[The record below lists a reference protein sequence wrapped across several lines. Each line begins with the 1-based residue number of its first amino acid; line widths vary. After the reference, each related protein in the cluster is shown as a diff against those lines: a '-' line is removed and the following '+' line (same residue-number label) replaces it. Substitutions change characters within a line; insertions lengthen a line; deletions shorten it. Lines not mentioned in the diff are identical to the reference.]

1 MAHPRHDLDP
11 ALMTP
16 VRLSLLAA
24 LSDDIELDF
33 ASLRDL
39 IEADDSAVSKGVAH
53 LEKLKYVKVTKG
65 YVGTRPRTWVAATV
79 KGRRAL
85 ERHMAALRSIMGDS

>member
-11 ALMTP
+11 ALLTP

-24 LSDDIELDF
+24 LPEGIELDF
-33 ASLRDL
+33 AALRDL
-39 IEADDSAVSKGVAH
+39 LETDDSAVSKGIVH
-53 LEKLKYVKVTKG
+53 LQDQGYVDITKG
-65 YVGTRPRTWVAATV
+65 YAGTRPRTWVSSTA

-85 ERHMAALRSIMGDS
+85 ARHMAALRAIAGDL

>member
-11 ALMTP
+11 ALLTP

-24 LSDDIELDF
+24 LTEGIELDF
-33 ASLRDL
+33 HTLRDL
-39 IEADDSAVSKGVAH
+39 VEADDSAVSKGITH
-53 LEKLKYVKVTKG
+53 LQDLGYVDITKG
-65 YVGTRPRTWVAATV
+65 YAGTRPRTWVVSTT

-85 ERHMAALRSIMGDS
+85 ARHMAALRAIVGDV